1 MRIQLLWITFAYLL
15 GSVPFGLLL
24 GRMKGVDIRHQ
35 GSGNIGATNLARS
48 VGRTWGVLAFILDFL
63 KGTVP
68 TWLALAAFL
77 RPEAGFWQ
85 TEAGLAPWLPPAVG
99 VAAVLGHVSPL
110 YLKFRGGKGV
120 ATAFGALTALSWPAT
135 LAAGGVW
142 LLLFLITRTVS
153 IASLASALALPIAL
167 VLVRASVP
175 PEVYPWTLGVTIF
188 LAVLIFARHRA
199 NLVRLFRGEE
209 FRFR

>member
-1 MRIQLLWITFAYLL
+1 MRIQLLWIIFAYLL

-48 VGRTWGVLAFILDFL
+48 VGRTWGVLAFVLDFL

-68 TWLALAAFL
+68 TLLAVSAFSQ
-77 RPEAGFWQ
+77 PEA
-85 TEAGLAPWLPPAVG
+85 ELAPWLPPAVG
-99 VAAVLGHVSPL
+99 VAAVLGHVFPL
-110 YLKFRGGKGV
+110 YLKLRGGKGV

-153 IASLASALALPIAL
+153 VASLASALALPIAL
-167 VLVRASVP
+167 VILRASVP